1 MSDKMNDIQSE
12 VMEQVLA
19 LYDRYD
25 FSSFTQEDVR
35 RALDQDSITFE
46 DYAALLSV
54 HAIGKNR
61 VTCVTR
67 VSERIVAHGTI
78 EHR

>member
-1 MSDKMNDIQSE
+1 MTAIKHKNDHAQTIVVGYTQSE
-12 VMEQVLA
+12 IDA
-19 LYDRYD
+19 L
-25 FSSFTQEDVR
+25 
-35 RALDQDSITFE
+35 
-46 DYAALLSV
+46 